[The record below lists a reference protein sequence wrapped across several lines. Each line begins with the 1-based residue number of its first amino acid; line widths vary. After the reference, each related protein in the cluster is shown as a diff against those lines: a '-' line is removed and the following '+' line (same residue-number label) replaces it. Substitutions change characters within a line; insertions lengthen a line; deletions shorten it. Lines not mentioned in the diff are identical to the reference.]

1 MNWIEVY
8 TQKLQQEFINY
19 FYSLSGNAS
28 SQLIVTT
35 HDSNIMDLDF
45 VRQDEIWFIERQ
57 QDHSS
62 KLYSLNRFKAR
73 FDKKVEKEY
82 LLGQLWCHTHFRQA
96 SLYSAYTEDG
106 TEDEKS

>member
-1 MNWIEVY
+1 MRGDAEGVD
-8 TQKLQQEFINY
+8 
-19 FYSLSGNAS
+19 SLSENAF

-82 LLGQLWCHTHFRQA
+82 LLGRYGAIPIFRQA
-96 SLYSAYTEDG
+96 SLDSAYTEDG
-106 TEDEKS
+106 AEDEKVDQ